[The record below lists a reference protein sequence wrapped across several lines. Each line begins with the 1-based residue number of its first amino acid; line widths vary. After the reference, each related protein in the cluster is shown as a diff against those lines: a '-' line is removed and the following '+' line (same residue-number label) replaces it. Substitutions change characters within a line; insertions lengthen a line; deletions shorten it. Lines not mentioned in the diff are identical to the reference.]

1 MCVCVCVCVCVY
13 RCVCVCVR
21 ASNIDVRK
29 LMQEYGSNQQD
40 RYAYKMMTVI
50 SRFYKV

>member
-1 MCVCVCVCVCVY
+1 MCVCV
-13 RCVCVCVR
+13 RPTPIIR
-21 ASNIDVRK
+21 NRFDIRK